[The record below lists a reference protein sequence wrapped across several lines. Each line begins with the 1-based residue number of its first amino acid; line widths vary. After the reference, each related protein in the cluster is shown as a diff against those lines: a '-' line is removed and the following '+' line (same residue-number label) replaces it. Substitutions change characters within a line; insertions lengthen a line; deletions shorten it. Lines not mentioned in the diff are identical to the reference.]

1 MLSATYM
8 QKSTVAYLM
17 QWMSRNTAGIL
28 LYFDIFFIIYLL
40 IRLSQYQTMKKKIK
54 QINHKIQ
61 EGN

>member
-1 MLSATYM
+1 M